1 MANGFAFGTGSALAR
16 SAVDSMLGGHSS
28 APAPAPVA
36 NESMQSSS
44 MMRSSEPN
52 IAPACRLDHQAF
64 TECLKANTGN
74 SGACEFYFNSLKA
87 CQQSN
92 M

>member
-16 SAVDSMLGGHSS
+16 TAVDSMFGGHSS
-28 APAPAPVA
+28 APTQAPAPTEA
-36 NESMQSSS
+36 PSSS
-44 MMRSSEPN
+44 LMRSEPPV
-52 IAPACRLDHQAF
+52 AAACRLDHQAF

-74 SGACEFYFNSLKA
+74 AGSCDYYFNALKA